1 MNVLFFYTE
10 ILVFIGESLFFNND
24 LHEIE
29 LSLLLEDK
37 RMLGKNKEA
46 CRLLKIA
53 KRVKKLSAKNGT
65 CIHYIT
71 TTFSIK
77 ILLLHIS
84 KRTPRLTNS
93 DNVPRYK
100 FVPSLVQVRCYMR
113 IACRILTIFVVS
125 FPQKSR
131 SVSSWQF
138 AWQQTARATVRFS
151 IESFCFSIQWPR
163 QVQ

>member
-29 LSLLLEDK
+29 LSLLLEVK

-53 KRVKKLSAKNGT
+53 KRVKIKKNQLSAKNGT

-113 IACRILTIFVVS
+113 IACRILTIVVVS
-125 FPQKSR
+125 FPQKKPVCFLVAIR
-131 SVSSWQF
+131 V
-138 AWQQTARATVRFS
+138 TTDRARDR
-151 IESFCFSIQWPR
+151 
-163 QVQ
+163 